1 MKTLLVYV
9 SFSTSWRLVYLVINR
24 YLQTLTLTAIA
35 FSVMACSS
43 TSDMHTQ
50 TTPDARYLQAL
61 TQSESHL
68 KESPEPGSE
77 AESAMLERVAALYS
91 DYSYENLSKNVTQ
104 VYAEKTYF
112 RDAFKHFENAESIRD
127 YLLAG
132 LNPLEN
138 AEFVFNRF
146 ARSGGDYYLDWTMR
160 LDFKRTPT
168 GTWEESI
175 GVTHM
180 RFNSD
185 GKVIFHQD
193 YWDPTDIV
201 YRRIP
206 IAKQLIAFVKGKMW
220 VQCVLI
226 H

>member
-1 MKTLLVYV
+1 M
-9 SFSTSWRLVYLVINR
+9 INR
-24 YLQTLTLTAIA
+24 YLQTLTITAIA
-35 FSVMACSS
+35 LNVMACSTIS
-43 TSDMHTQ
+43 NMHTQ
-50 TTPDARYLQAL
+50 TIPDARYLQAL
-61 TQSESHL
+61 TQSEPYL
-68 KESPEPGSE
+68 VERPEAMSD
-77 AESAMLERVAALYS
+77 AETAMLERVVALFS

-112 RDAFKHFENAESIRD
+112 RDAFKQFESAESIRE

-160 LDFKRTPT
+160 LDFKKTPS

-185 GKVIFHQD
+185 GKVVFHQD

-206 IAKQLIAFVKGKMW
+206 IAKQLISFVKGKM
-220 VQCVLI
+220 
-226 H
+226 

>member
-1 MKTLLVYV
+1 
-9 SFSTSWRLVYLVINR
+9 
-24 YLQTLTLTAIA
+24 
-35 FSVMACSS
+35 MACST

-50 TTPDARYLQAL
+50 TIPDARYLQAL
-61 TQSESHL
+61 TQSEPHL
-68 KESPEPGSE
+68 QESPLPDSE
-77 AESAMLERVAALYS
+77 AEVAMLERVKSLFS

-104 VYAEKTYF
+104 VYAERTYF
-112 RDAFKHFENAESIRD
+112 RDAFKQFESAEAIRD
-127 YLLAG
+127 YMLSG
-132 LNPLEN
+132 LKPLEG

-160 LDFKRTPT
+160 LDFKKTPT

-185 GKVIFHQD
+185 GRVIFHQD

-206 IAKQLIAFVKGKMW
+206 VAKQLIAFVKGKMW
-220 VQCVLI
+220 VLQALSN
-226 H
+226 

>member
-1 MKTLLVYV
+1 
-9 SFSTSWRLVYLVINR
+9 
-24 YLQTLTLTAIA
+24 
-35 FSVMACSS
+35 
-43 TSDMHTQ
+43 MHTQ
-50 TTPDARYLQAL
+50 TIPNARYLQAL
-61 TQSESHL
+61 TQSEPYI
-68 KESPEPGSE
+68 KESPVPGSE
-77 AESAMLERVAALYS
+77 AETAMLKRVESLFN
-91 DYSYENLSKNVTQ
+91 DYCYENLSKNVTQ

-112 RDAFKHFENAESIRD
+112 RDAFKQFESAEEIRE
-127 YLLAG
+127 YMLSG
-132 LNPLEN
+132 LKPLEG

-146 ARSGGDYYLDWTMR
+146 ARSGSDYYLDWTMR
-160 LDFKRTPT
+160 LDFKKTPT

-175 GVTHM
+175 GVSHM

-206 IAKQLIAFVKGKMW
+206 VAKQLIAFVKGKMW

-226 H
+226 Y

>member
-1 MKTLLVYV
+1 
-9 SFSTSWRLVYLVINR
+9 
-24 YLQTLTLTAIA
+24 
-35 FSVMACSS
+35 
-43 TSDMHTQ
+43 MHTQ
-50 TTPDARYLQAL
+50 TIPDARYLQAL
-61 TQSESHL
+61 TQSEPHL
-68 KESPEPGSE
+68 HEAPLPESE
-77 AESAMLERVAALYS
+77 AEAAMLERVESLFS

-112 RDAFKHFENAESIRD
+112 RDAFKQFESAEEIRE
-127 YLLAG
+127 YMLAG
-132 LNPLEN
+132 LKPLEG

-146 ARSGGDYYLDWTMR
+146 ARSGSDYYLDWTMR
-160 LDFKRTPT
+160 LDFKKTPT

-175 GVTHM
+175 GVSHM

-206 IAKQLIAFVKGKMW
+206 IAKQLIAFVKGKM
-220 VQCVLI
+220 
-226 H
+226 